1 MSENNPLIDAF
12 SRLNNSVKKLDKVID
27 ARLERSSSLID
38 VEAEVQ
44 RMGADRTRLAE
55 SLDSV
60 QQRAQQLE
68 HANKEVSRRL
78 VDAMEKIR
86 TVIEGRV

>member
-1 MSENNPLIDAF
+1 MSESNPLIEAF
-12 SRLNNSVKKLDKVID
+12 TRLNSSVKKLDETVEK
-27 ARLERSSSLID
+27 RLGRDSSLID

-86 TVIEGRV
+86 SVIEGRV

>member
-1 MSENNPLIDAF
+1 MSESNPLIEAF
-12 SRLNNSVKKLDKVID
+12 AELNSSVKKLDKTIEH
-27 ARLERSSSLID
+27 RLGRDSSLID
-38 VEAEVQ
+38 VESEVQ

-55 SLDSV
+55 SLDNV